1 MSFKLY
7 KIIKQFFDNPISSI
21 IFSSGE
27 FMTYVF
33 PLGKQRSQTHSPG
46 LLSAYAQKGE
56 HLAITLKDDESH
68 FHCLNH
74 S

>member
-1 MSFKLY
+1 
-7 KIIKQFFDNPISSI
+7 
-21 IFSSGE
+21 
-27 FMTYVF
+27 MTYVF

-46 LLSAYAQKGE
+46 LLSAYAQKDE
-56 HLAITLKDDESH
+56 HLAINLKDDESH